1 MTKFQIG
8 DKVKFLNS
16 IGGGVVTKIT
26 PDFVFVRDDTGFDMP
41 MPPSELIRMADQKGV
56 AKVFNQD
63 VPGELSTAEEA
74 KRAAEAES
82 KAAAKEAELNRKL
95 KGRDQMGAAAFS
107 AKFTGSADDDD
118 IDKLREENV
127 RLRSQVANLQHQ
139 VKTLKERLAQVQS
152 HNAQKLNDNVLL
164 QYMTRPGEAEVDLHI
179 EALTDHPERL
189 SDIEKHE
196 LQKRFFRT
204 CLNHALLNGFKKVVF
219 IHGVGR
225 GVLKTEIHNELDLY
239 DNVQYVDAPMSLYG
253 AGATEVYIKSKK
265 QER

>member
-1 MTKFQIG
+1 MATFQIG

-26 PDFVFVRDDTGFDMP
+26 SDFVFVRDDTGFDMP
-41 MPPSELIRMADQKGV
+41 MPSNELIRMADMSGV

-63 VPGELSTAEEA
+63 VPGQLPSVQEA
-74 KRAAEAES
+74 RLAAEAES
-82 KAAAKEAELNRKL
+82 KAAKREEDMQRKL
-95 KGRDQMGAAAFS
+95 KE
-107 AKFTGSADDDD
+107 KFTGSPNDDS
-118 IDKLREENV
+118 IEKLREENV
-127 RLRSQVANLQHQ
+127 RLRSQVANLQEQ
-139 VKTLKERLAQVQS
+139 VKSLKNRLSQVQS

-179 EALTDHPERL
+179 EALTPHPERL
-189 SDIEKHE
+189 TDVEKHE

-239 DNVQYVDAPMSLYG
+239 ENVQYVDAPMSLYG
-253 AGATEVYIKSKK
+253 AGATEVYIKTNNNKHGSTPK
-265 QER
+265 